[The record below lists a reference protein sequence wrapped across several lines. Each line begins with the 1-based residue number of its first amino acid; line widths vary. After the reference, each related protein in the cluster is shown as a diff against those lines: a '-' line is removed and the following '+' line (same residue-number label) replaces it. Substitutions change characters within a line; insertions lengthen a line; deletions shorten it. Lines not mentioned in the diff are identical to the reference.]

1 MRLICVGR
9 FPAMVMLALPL
20 ERHEPLSPLAVTIAK
35 LPLTGLVVVVVVVA
49 LLIAFALWRGRRRPR
64 S

>member
-1 MRLICVGR
+1 
-9 FPAMVMLALPL
+9 MVMLALPL

-49 LLIAFALWRGRRRPR
+49 ILVAFALWRGGRRPR